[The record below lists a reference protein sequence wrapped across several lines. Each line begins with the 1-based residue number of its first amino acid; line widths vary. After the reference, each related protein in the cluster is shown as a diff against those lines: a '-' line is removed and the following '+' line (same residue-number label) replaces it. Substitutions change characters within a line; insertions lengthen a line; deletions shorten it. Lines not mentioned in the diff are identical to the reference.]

1 MGRLARSGRHFRNRP
16 GRRPQHMT
24 PYKRVIYPVDGF
36 SSPCVYFIMQG
47 IKTATRG
54 AWRVMKCR
62 FSRTPFITPSGR
74 HCITLYRKL
83 SSVFCNRY
91 IYFII

>member
-36 SSPCVYFIMQG
+36 SSPCGYFIMQG
-47 IKTATRG
+47 IKTALRG
-54 AWRVMKCR
+54 AWRVLNG
-62 FSRTPFITPSGR
+62 ITETTGAGAAAYLPAWAL
-74 HCITLYRKL
+74 HLPRKWIL
-83 SSVFCNRY
+83 WT
-91 IYFII
+91 